1 LRAQPD
7 PARQLSLAFDAQ
19 ARLSPHVS
27 TSTVPAATP
36 SAPEREDGAPS
47 SRRCAVG
54 SELLVYR
61 LRRGRRRSIGFQI
74 DDNGLTVSAP
84 RWVPVRDVEA
94 AIREK
99 HRWITTKLTQ
109 WREWRERRRL
119 PEVRFA
125 DGGTLPYLGAPL
137 LIRLVPQVRVTRL
150 VASIQPEPPELRLA
164 LPIDATPVQ
173 VKDALYAW
181 LQTEAR
187 RVLGERLHLIADR
200 HQLRF
205 ASWALSS
212 ARSQWGSCTAQG
224 RIRLNWRL
232 IHFGLPVIDYVV
244 AHELA
249 HLRELNHGP
258 RFWRAVAQLLPDFE
272 AARDL
277 IRDED
282 LSALPL

>member
-7 PARQLSLAFDAQ
+7 PARQLSLAFDAP

-27 TSTVPAATP
+27 TSTVPVASP

-61 LRRGRRRSIGFQI
+61 LRRGRRRSIG
-74 DDNGLTVSAP
+74 
-84 RWVPVRDVEA
+84 
-94 AIREK
+94 EK

-109 WREWRERRRL
+109 WREWRLRRRL

-150 VASIQPEPPELRLA
+150 FTSIQPEPPELRLA